1 MQVLPVRTRGQ
12 PNPPVLSLFILF
24 YLQCHPNLV
33 KIKVRKRGRRRNR
46 RERRKR
52 EEPVKCPRNHRAE
65 VMNVGGSRA
74 SRMVGVL
81 PGTGA
86 ASAIRIVIE
95 CVKESASGKGI
106 GAIPTGVNARATR
119 IATDRKTTIGSGAT
133 EAMRDPVKVLILR
146 VGRRCDTKVGINI
159 IIISFYF
166 F

>member
-1 MQVLPVRTRGQ
+1 MQVLPVRTQGQ
-12 PNPPVLSLFILF
+12 LKPPVLSLFILF

-65 VMNVGGSRA
+65 VMNA
-74 SRMVGVL
+74 SGMVGVL

-95 CVKESASGKGI
+95 SVKESASGKGI